1 MVLRSTSY
9 RIRAAAPQPFKG
21 RCTDPLLDPNP
32 ATIGFV
38 LQTFKAERLQTDS
51 CEDQSQILCS
61 NDMLGLG
68 GQYVSA
74 SYTAQRFLDP
84 DTGQIIF
91 NSQETR
97 QAVFIDEDEVPGT
110 TAFSGP

>member
-1 MVLRSTSY
+1 MVARSVAY
-9 RIRAAAPQPFKG
+9 RLRAAAPQPSKG
-21 RCTDPLLDPNP
+21 VCADPLLNPNP

-38 LQTFKAERLQTDS
+38 LQTFKAEKIQTDS
-51 CEDQSQILCS
+51 CEDQSQLLCS

-84 DTGQIIF
+84 DSGQIIF
-91 NSQETR
+91 TAQETKEA
-97 QAVFIDEDEVPGT
+97 QIIDEDDVPGL
-110 TAFSGP
+110 ANI